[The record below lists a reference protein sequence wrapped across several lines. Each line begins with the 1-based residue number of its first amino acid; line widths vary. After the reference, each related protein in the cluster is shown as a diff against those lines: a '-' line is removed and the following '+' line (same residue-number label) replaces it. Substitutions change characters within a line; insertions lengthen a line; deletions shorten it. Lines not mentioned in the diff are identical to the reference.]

1 MCNNGRR
8 HIAVVIVAGVFS
20 AAFLREADQ
29 AQPSRQL
36 PEGKGVEI
44 VRAKC
49 LGCHESDMIQ
59 QQRLT
64 RTGWQRELDKMIRWG
79 ASVNENDRE
88 NLIAYLT
95 TNFAGAVDA
104 TSSPSASGSDV
115 FQRRCVGCHGVDIVA
130 QQRLAS
136 AAWDREIDK
145 MTRWGA
151 NVSSDE
157 KKELVEYL
165 STQFGPRQR
174 TYQGALP

>member
-49 LGCHESDMIQ
+49 LGCHQSD
-59 QQRLT
+59 
-64 RTGWQRELDKMIRWG
+64 
-79 ASVNENDRE
+79 NENDRE

-151 NVSSDE
+151 NVTSDE
-157 KKELVEYL
+157 KKALLEYL
-165 STQFGPRQR
+165 STQFDPRQR
-174 TYQGALP
+174 TYQSK